1 MTDAAHYGQSHL
13 PEANVRRTDELTWWQ
28 KFPWWAVL
36 TAAIIA
42 YMAIRV
48 AVDADYRLAFSNII
62 PGIWIT
68 LAATVATFIISS
80 IIGLGAG
87 LGQLSENVVLR
98 TISRTYV
105 EVIRGIPMLPLI
117 FTIALVIVPDVS
129 SAMGFANRVPNF
141 WRAVLALSLIYAAY
155 MAEIFRGGIQS
166 IPKGQFEAGRSLGL
180 SRSDTM
186 NSVIFPQAMRAIIPP
201 IGNDFIAILKDTS
214 LLSVLGILEMTRRA
228 RQFTASSFKFRE
240 GFFTLSFVYLVLV
253 IALSLFVRWVEKV
266 MTPDRQGE
274 R

>member
-1 MTDAAHYGQSHL
+1 MI
-13 PEANVRRTDELTWWQ
+13 
-28 KFPWWAVL
+28 AVIL
-36 TAAIIA
+36 G
-42 YMAIRV
+42 YMAIRLLT
-48 AVDADYRLAFSNII
+48 DEDYRLAFSRIA

-68 LAATVATFIISS
+68 LTATVASFLIAS

-98 TISRTYV
+98 NISRTYV
-105 EVIRGIPMLPLI
+105 EVVRGIPMLALL
-117 FTIALVIVPDVS
+117 FTVALVVVPDVS
-129 SAMGFANRVPNF
+129 EALGFANRVPQF
-141 WRAVLALSLIYAAY
+141 WRAVIALSMIYGAY

-166 IPKGQFEAGRSLGL
+166 IPRGQFEAGRSLGL

-214 LLSVLGILEMTRRA
+214 LLSVLGILELTRNA
-228 RQFTASSFKFRE
+228 RQFTASTFKFRE
-240 GFFTLSFVYLVLV
+240 GLFTLSFIYLVLV
-253 IALSLFVRWVEKV
+253 IALSLALRWIETV

>member
-1 MTDAAHYGQSHL
+1 VTAAQTESHADL
-13 PEANVRRTDELTWWQ
+13 PPAVNRRTDETPWWQ
-28 KFPWWAVL
+28 RFPWWAVL
-36 TAAIIA
+36 IAIIIA
-42 YMAIRV
+42 YMAIRLIT
-48 AVDADYRLAFSNII
+48 DEDYRLAFSRIA

-68 LAATVATFIISS
+68 LAATVAAFVI
-80 IIGLGAG
+80 
-87 LGQLSENVVLR
+87 
-98 TISRTYV
+98 V
-105 EVIRGIPMLPLI
+105 EVIRGIPMLALI
-117 FTIALVIVPDVS
+117 FTIALVVVPDVS
-129 SAMGFANRVPNF
+129 EALGFANRVPQF
-141 WRAVLALSLIYAAY
+141 WRAVIALSMIYGAY

-214 LLSVLGILEMTRRA
+214 LLSVLGILELTRNA
-228 RQFTASSFKFRE
+228 RQFTASTFKFRE
-240 GFFTLSFVYLVLV
+240 GLFTLSFIYLVLV
-253 IALSLFVRWVEKV
+253 VVLSLALRWFEGV

>member
-1 MTDAAHYGQSHL
+1 MTTAPTDFSTDL
-13 PEANVRRTDELTWWQ
+13 PPAVDRRTDEQTWWQ
-28 KFPWWAVL
+28 RFPWWAVL
-36 TAAIIA
+36 IVAIIG
-42 YMAIRV
+42 YMALRLIT
-48 AVDADYRLAFSNII
+48 DDDYRLAFRRIA
-62 PGIWIT
+62 PGIWLT
-68 LAATVATFIISS
+68 LGATVAVFVIAS
-80 IIGLGAG
+80 IIGLLAG

-105 EVIRGIPMLPLI
+105 EVIRGIPMLALL
-117 FTIALVIVPDVS
+117 FTIALVVVPDVS
-129 SAMGFANRVPNF
+129 EALGFANRVPQF
-141 WRAVLALSLIYAAY
+141 WRAVVALSMIYGAY

-180 SRSDTM
+180 SRADTM

-214 LLSVLGILEMTRRA
+214 LLSVLGILEMTRNA

-240 GFFTLSFVYLVLV
+240 GLFTLSFIYLVLV
-253 IALSLFVRWVEKV
+253 VVLSLVLRWIEDV